1 MSEACPSYAPLLPQ
15 APPDAPPLVWLLKL
29 FQFSSSAQVGPGES
43 SDEQEVLF
51 RFRSVR
57 KMSALCFGVL
67 GVGRR
72 SPPSTDPPDNG
83 KGRRRVRSMIQQTK

>member
-1 MSEACPSYAPLLPQ
+1 MFFLST
-15 APPDAPPLVWLLKL
+15 
-29 FQFSSSAQVGPGES
+29 QVGPGES

-72 SPPSTDPPDNG
+72 TPPSTDPPDNG
-83 KGRRRVRSMIQQTK
+83 KGRKRVRVLDSNGRIVQSGVQIQDLFLHAAGCGTAAL

>member
-1 MSEACPSYAPLLPQ
+1 M
-15 APPDAPPLVWLLKL
+15 
-29 FQFSSSAQVGPGES
+29 GPGES

-57 KMSALCFGVL
+57 KMSALCFGVV

-72 SPPSTDPPDNG
+72 TPPSTDPPDNG
-83 KGRRRVRSMIQQTK
+83 KGRKRVRSTFYPAWLSIVPIFFMCCLCWSYARVSESVCWSGPAGGILQGE